1 VDIYRDEQL
10 LVGVKLGIFRGERWA
25 ILGPFDLNEHKILY
39 FEAQTI
45 NLTL

>member
-10 LVGVKLGIFRGERWA
+10 LVGVKLGIFRGERQA
-25 ILGPFDLNEHKILY
+25 FLRPNDSNEHKILY